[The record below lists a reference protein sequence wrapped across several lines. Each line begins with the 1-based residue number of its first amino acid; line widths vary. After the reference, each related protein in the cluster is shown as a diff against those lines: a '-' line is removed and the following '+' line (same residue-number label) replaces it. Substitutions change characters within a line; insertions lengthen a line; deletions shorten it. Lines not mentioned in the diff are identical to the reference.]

1 VVWRGAQA
9 RERDRE
15 ERGREDGL
23 MKGRRKEA
31 EVSKVMS
38 LVWKS
43 DRASLLYGVVA
54 TTQEERGVFFNIVRS
69 TGILCKSRIGH
80 LYRSHA

>member
-1 VVWRGAQA
+1 MVWRGAQA

-31 EVSKVMS
+31 EVSKEM
-38 LVWKS
+38 
-43 DRASLLYGVVA
+43 
-54 TTQEERGVFFNIVRS
+54 T
-69 TGILCKSRIGH
+69 
-80 LYRSHA
+80 